1 LQVSEK
7 ELSEVR
13 LPTQKILLYLDKI
26 KSRKSFF
33 YLGLTVIGFTIF
45 GYLGSGSLYIA
56 YIVLIYILLLVGI
69 SGIIFFVLYKLINW
83 LYSRKLKRIR
93 DAKRKELKMVE
104 LEERIRSA
112 EQTVEKAVFEKG
124 ILPELRSLINVLLTP
139 PYDTSL
145 TPLMAPGLAES
156 YTSAYEIPTE
166 SKKKLNRLLNIMPN
180 GSIGIAGPRGAGKT
194 TLLLSLCVPLGKGIK
209 GRRVLSVMTSAPVE
223 YEARD
228 FILHIFTLVCKRVLE
243 LKGKSPLSPWRYIS
257 NLQY

>member
-1 LQVSEK
+1 MQHKVDLEKLLNNAFEEEEIQEGMQKANIEKEFLTPKILEKSSEILEAGAKEIKELDNLEIRLQVSEK

-13 LPTQKILLYLDKI
+13 LPPQKILLYLDKI
-26 KSRKSFF
+26 KSRKSFL

-56 YIVLIYILLLVGI
+56 YKVLISILLLVGI

-93 DAKRKELKMVE
+93 DAKRKELEMVE

-112 EQTVEKAVFEKG
+112 EQTVEKAVFENG
-124 ILPELRSLINVLLTP
+124 ILPELRSLLNVLLTP
-139 PYDTSL
+139 SYDTSL

-166 SKKKLNRLLNIMPN
+166 SKKK
-180 GSIGIAGPRGAGKT
+180 A
-194 TLLLSLCVPLGKGIK
+194 
-209 GRRVLSVMTSAPVE
+209 
-223 YEARD
+223 
-228 FILHIFTLVCKRVLE
+228 
-243 LKGKSPLSPWRYIS
+243 
-257 NLQY
+257 